1 MNALWQS
8 PIVIVVLTSWLA
20 APPRTLAEA
29 AQKEAM
35 RRKATPAAKTTLS
48 NIGQPREIPI
58 SAMTPPVAAA
68 GDPAKPADV
77 AKPGD
82 PAKPDDP
89 KAEAKKDEQWW
100 RKRVAEA
107 TQALDRSRVLADALQ
122 SKINALQRD
131 VVNLDNQSARNK
143 AREDLNRSLAELEK
157 ARKQI
162 EADQLAIDN
171 IREEARKGN
180 VPAGWVR

>member
-1 MNALWQS
+1 VNALFQS

-20 APPRTLAEA
+20 APPKTLAEA
-29 AQKEAM
+29 AHKEAL
-35 RRKATPAAKTTLS
+35 RRKATPVSRTTLS
-48 NIGQPREIPI
+48 NIGQPREIP
-58 SAMTPPVAAA
+58 AAAAVPPPAA
-68 GDPAKPADV
+68 GDAAKP
-77 AKPGD
+77 
-82 PAKPDDP
+82 
-89 KAEAKKDEQWW
+89 KKDEQWW
-100 RKRVAEA
+100 RKRVTEA

-131 VVNLDNQSARNK
+131 VVNIDNPVWRNK
-143 AREDLNRSLAELEK
+143 AKEDLTRSLAELEK

-171 IREEARKGN
+171 IRDEARKEN